1 MSTVLATPTA
11 TASLSYEA
19 ASWGDITRDWGNAD
33 ATAYNYSEDRL
44 FNDWTRRT
52 VLRRI
57 RHEVRNN
64 PYLAGLVA
72 KFPEAVGV
80 GQYKVRVGDK
90 DYKAEVETAFY
101 RTSKSIEVSGE
112 SFESVQRISVQ
123 ELLITGEVFI
133 VLLSNGKIQLIP
145 SENCAQPPNPGLN
158 CINGIERDGDGR
170 PTAYWF
176 GARDQYGNISF
187 ADVASP
193 VDARNVIHL
202 YDRDRVAMGRGLPWI
217 ISSICTARDL
227 YEITRSKTKQIKDAN
242 SISGVIKK
250 KGAEMTA
257 QIAYSQAQAMATAT
271 GETVAETEEIS
282 TNTNNR
288 TIKLEAGTLFELE
301 PGEDITPIMNQYQ
314 ANDYNELIMLMLHA
328 ISTPVGLP
336 VELWFSGLGD
346 VNYSG
351 FKGLGVQW
359 DSRRKHVIGIIE
371 NKFLNRF
378 AVWWVQWNRKRGKLP
393 VSPDGYDDDDFAWV
407 WKKTAV
413 LDEEKEAKA
422 RKARLDCGY
431 TDLAKEWEDAGYM
444 PDEVLDAR
452 VVFWDSARA
461 RAGLPPAPCPLE
473 YLLHNTLPEPA
484 VATEVKTVIEPDDDE
499 DDKKEV
505 PVT

>member
-1 MSTVLATPTA
+1 MAVLSTVTA
-11 TASLSYEA
+11 HLGYEA
-19 ASWGDITRDWGNAD
+19 SSWTDVVRDWGNAD
-33 ATAYNYSEDRL
+33 AAGINFSEDRL
-44 FNDWTRRT
+44 FNDYTRRT

-72 KFPEAVGV
+72 KFPEAVGI

-90 DYKAEVETAFY
+90 DYKSEVETAFY
-101 RTSKSIEVSGE
+101 RASKGIEVSGE
-112 SFESVQRISVQ
+112 TFDSVQRIAFQ

-133 VLLSNGKIQLIP
+133 VLLASGKIQLIP
-145 SENCAQPPNPGLN
+145 SENCAQPNKPGPN
-158 CINGIERDGDGR
+158 CINGIERDADGR

-176 GARDQYGNISF
+176 GAKDQYGNISF
-187 ADVASP
+187 MDVAAP
-193 VDARNVIHL
+193 VEARNVIHL

-250 KGAEMTA
+250 NGGDFTA
-257 QIAYSQAQAMATAT
+257 QMALSQAQAMATAT
-271 GETVAETEEIS
+271 GASLEDSTETTPA
-282 TNTNNR
+282 TNNR
-288 TIKLEAGTLFELE
+288 VVKLEAGTLFELE
-301 PGEDITPIMNQYQ
+301 PGEDITTVMNQYQ
-314 ANDYNELIMLMLHA
+314 ANDYNQLIMLMLHA

-378 AVWWVQWNRKRGKLP
+378 AVWWVQWNRKRGNVP
-393 VSPDGYDDDDFAWV
+393 AAPDGYDDDDFAWV

-422 RKARLDCGY
+422 RKLRLDTGFN
-431 TDLAKEWEDAGYM
+431 DLAKEWEDAGFM
-444 PDEVLDAR
+444 PDEILDAR
-452 VVFWDSARA
+452 IVFWNSARA
-461 RAGLPPAPCPLE
+461 KAGLPEAPCPLE
-473 YLLHNTLPEPA
+473 YLLKNTLPETAP
-484 VATEVKTVIEPDDDE
+484 VEPQANE
-499 DDKKEV
+499 
-505 PVT
+505 

>member
-1 MSTVLATPTA
+1 MMLETATKTV
-11 TASLSYEA
+11 TASLAYEA
-19 ASWGDITRDWGNAD
+19 SAWSDVARDWGNAD
-33 ATAYNYSEDRL
+33 SQIFNYSEDQL
-44 FNDWTRRT
+44 FNDITRRV

-72 KFPEAVGV
+72 KFPEAIGF
-80 GQYKVRVGDK
+80 GTYKVRVGDK
-90 DYKAEVETAFY
+90 TYKEEIETKFF
-101 RTSKSIEVSGE
+101 RDGKTIEISGE
-112 SFESVQRISVQ
+112 NFQSVQRIVVQ

-133 VLLSNGKIQLIP
+133 VLLKNGKIQLIP
-145 SENCAQPPNPGLN
+145 SENCAQPPSPPVG
-158 CINGIERDGDGR
+158 CINGIERDADGR

-176 GARDQYGNISF
+176 GAKDQWGNLSF
-187 ADVASP
+187 FDVSAP

-227 YEITRSKTKQIKDAN
+227 YEITHSKTRQIKDAN

-250 KGAEMTA
+250 NGSDFTA
-257 QIAYSQAQAMATAT
+257 QIALSQAQALATAT
-271 GETVAETEEIS
+271 GDSLADSTETTL
-282 TNTNNR
+282 TTNNR
-288 TIKLEAGTLFELE
+288 VVKLEAGTLFELE
-301 PGEDITPIMNQYQ
+301 PGEDITTVMNQYQ
-314 ANDYNELIMLMLHA
+314 ATDYNQLIMLMLHA

-359 DSRRKHVIGIIE
+359 DSRRKHVISIIE

-378 AVWWVQWNRKRGKLP
+378 AVWWIQWNRKRGNVP
-393 VSPDGYDDDDFAWV
+393 AAPDGYDDDDFAFV

-422 RKARLDCGY
+422 RKARLECGY
-431 TDLAKEWEDAGYM
+431 TDLAKEWEDAGFM
-444 PDEVLDAR
+444 PEEVLDAR
-452 VVFWDSARA
+452 VVFWNQAREK
-461 RAGLPPAPCPLE
+461 AGLPPEPCPME
-473 YLLHNTLPEPA
+473 YLLNNKLPEPQA
-484 VATEVKTVIEPDDDE
+484 VQQTEAKI
-499 DDKKEV
+499 
-505 PVT
+505 

>member
-1 MSTVLATPTA
+1 MG
-11 TASLSYEA
+11 YEA
-19 ASWGDITRDWGNAD
+19 AAWGDVVRDWTNAD
-33 ATAYNYSEDRL
+33 STVFNYSEDRL
-44 FNDWTRRT
+44 FTDWTRRI

-72 KFPEAVGV
+72 KFPEAVGS

-90 DYKAEVETAFY
+90 DYKTEVETAFY
-101 RTSKSIEVSGE
+101 RSSKNIEVSGE
-112 SFESVQRISVQ
+112 SFESVQRIAFQ
-123 ELLITGEVFI
+123 EMMITGEVFI
-133 VLLSNGKIQLIP
+133 VLLANGKIQLIP
-145 SENCAQPPNPGLN
+145 SENCAQPPNPPAN
-158 CINGIERDGDGR
+158 CINGIERDGDGK
-170 PTAYWF
+170 PIAYWF
-176 GARDQYGNISF
+176 GAKDQYDNISF
-187 ADVASP
+187 QDVASP
-193 VDARNVIHL
+193 VEARNVIHL

-217 ISSICTARDL
+217 ISSICSARDL

-250 KGAEMTA
+250 NGGDFTA
-257 QIAYSQAQAMATAT
+257 QMALSQAQAMATST
-271 GETVAETEEIS
+271 GQSLADSTETVPS
-282 TNTNNR
+282 TNNR
-288 TIKLEAGTLFELE
+288 VVRLEAGTLFELE
-301 PGEDITPIMNQYQ
+301 PGEDITTVMNQYQ
-314 ANDYNELIMLMLHA
+314 ANDYNQLIMLMLHA

-378 AVWWVQWNRKRGKLP
+378 AVWWVQWNRKRGNLP
-393 VSPDGYDDDDFAWV
+393 AAPDGYDDDDFAWV

-422 RKARLDCGY
+422 RKLRLETGY
-431 TDLAKEWEDAGYM
+431 NDLAKEWEDAGFM

-452 VVFWDSARA
+452 IVFWKSARA
-461 RAGLPPAPCPLE
+461 KAGLPEAPCPLE
-473 YLLHNTLPEPA
+473 YLLNNKLPELAP
-484 VATEVKTVIEPDDDE
+484 VALPIPE
-499 DDKKEV
+499 
-505 PVT
+505 